1 MQKINNSIIL
11 TVSLLALSSLSL
23 SNCSVG
29 MALSG
34 NKDPDVNVV
43 QKGVQRFEVE
53 MQLGRPIQ
61 SKVVDG
67 KTVAIYEYE
76 IGNTQSPG
84 RAAGHAVMDVL
95 TLGLWEL
102 AGTPIEACD
111 GQKYEMSIEYDQ
123 DHKVINAVTRKI

>member
-1 MQKINNSIIL
+1 MKQNKKRLIL
-11 TVSLLALSSLSL
+11 TVSFLALASLSL

-34 NKDPDVNVV
+34 NKDPDINVV
-43 QKGVQRFEVE
+43 QKGAQRFAVE
-53 MQLGRPIQ
+53 MQLGSPVQ

-67 KTVAIYEYE
+67 KTIAIYEYE

-111 GQKYEMSIEYDQ
+111 GEKYELSIEYDQ
-123 DHKVINAVTRKI
+123 DDKVNNAVTRKI